1 MATLNKLY
9 SDLDFTFTRKPVTG
23 DISLSY
29 DTTAVTRSIRNLL
42 QTRHYDRLFNP
53 DLGSNL
59 DSILFENMG
68 PSSASILEKEILNVI
83 ANYEPRAKLT
93 TVNVKASPDQNG
105 YYVTLTYYLVNAT
118 LPTTITL
125 LLERDR

>member
-1 MATLNKLY
+1 MATLNKIY
-9 SDLDFTFTRKPVTG
+9 SDLDFTFTRKPVIG

-42 QTRHYDRLFNP
+42 QTKHYDRLFNP

-59 DSILFENMG
+59 DSVLFENMG
-68 PSSASILEKEILNVI
+68 PVSASILEKEILNVI

-105 YYVTLTYYLVNAT
+105 YYLTLTYYLVNAT

>member
-29 DTTAVTRSIRNLL
+29 DATAVTRSIRNLL